1 MISAGA
7 ISGVEEL
14 AELLLNAVKLLKDAE
29 QSSEGLELEQKL
41 ARIDKQLGAAMNR
54 VDDLERQWAETRAAW
69 IEARKAEGKPDFAA

>member
-1 MISAGA
+1 MSA
-7 ISGVEEL
+7 
-14 AELLLNAVKLLKDAE
+14 K
-29 QSSEGLELEQKL
+29 ELEQKL